1 MKIKYLCTMWGMNQP
16 TLEDSFNMIKG
27 AGFDGVEMSLPSNKE
42 EIKDIDALL
51 KENGLDL
58 VAQVRAEGL
67 TVDTQIG
74 FLEKELDS
82 VLELNTLLTNVH
94 CGKDYWPLAENI
106 EVISIAQRLAG
117 ELGIKIMHETHRARA
132 TFCTTSTM
140 DIIDALPKI
149 RFTADF
155 SHWCCVHNSLL
166 QDQQDSVSRV
176 IERTDYIHARVGSAI
191 SPQVTDPRASQWKE
205 AVETHVRWWEKIA
218 EHHKNKDSEFLPIC
232 SEFGPPEYMATLPST
247 GKPIADQW
255 EINCYMKEMLKER
268 LGHLAED

>member
-16 TLEDSFNMIKG
+16 TLEESFNLIKG
-27 AGFDGVEMSLPSNKE
+27 AGFDGVEMSLPRNRE
-42 EIKDIDALL
+42 EIKNIDALL

-106 EVISIAQRLAG
+106 KVISIAQRLAG